1 MFLKKLKKIWRFL
14 GPGFITGA
22 VDDDPVGIATYAIA
36 GSKLGFSSLWTAFFT
51 YPLMTAIQ
59 EMCARIGIITKMGLA
74 GVLKKHYPFLF
85 LILIAFLMVSANI
98 LNIGAD
104 ISGMSAVTSLLVPWI
119 STKILALIYLLLITY
134 LMVFWNFK
142 KLIKYFKWLSLT
154 LFFYMAAALFVSHD
168 WSEVLKYII
177 TPELTLNKETISLI
191 IAVFGTTISPYL
203 FFWQTTEEAIEEKNH
218 HHEHWHIHD
227 EKLKKEITHME
238 EDVSLGMF
246 FSNLIM
252 FFVML
257 LAATLFFGKT
267 ISIETID
274 QLSRLLEPLLG
285 QFGQFIFILG
295 IVGTGLLVIPV
306 LAASSAYILAETF
319 SWKEGLLVEGSRLGE
334 GPVRSRVSSAK
345 PGTFD
350 IEKKFHRA
358 KEFYLVIIL
367 STLLALIINYFNFN
381 PVKLL
386 FYTAL
391 FHGMISP
398 FLILTILSISNNKK
412 VMGTYVNSS
421 LSNILGF
428 GAFLIMTVAV
438 IFYFVL

>member
-1 MFLKKLKKIWRFL
+1 MFLKKLKKLWRFL

-22 VDDDPVGIATYAIA
+22 VDDDPVGITTYAIA

-51 YPLMTAIQ
+51 YPLMTAVQ

-85 LILIAFLMVSANI
+85 LFLVAFLMVSANI

-104 ISGMSAVTSLLVPWI
+104 ISGMSAATNLLIPWVSI
-119 STKILALIYLLLITY
+119 KTLALIYSLLIVY
-134 LMVFWNFK
+134 LMVFLSFK
-142 KLIKYFKWLSLT
+142 KLIKYLKWLSLT

-177 TPELTLNKETISLI
+177 TPGLTLNKETISLI

-227 EKLKKEITHME
+227 ERLKKDITHME

-257 LAATLFFGKT
+257 LAATLFFGKAIT
-267 ISIETID
+267 IESIDE
-274 QLSRLLEPLLG
+274 LSKLLEPLLG
-285 QFGQFIFILG
+285 QSGQFIFILG

-319 SWKEGLLVEGSRLGE
+319 NWKEGL
-334 GPVRSRVSSAK
+334 
-345 PGTFD
+345 
-350 IEKKFHRA
+350 EKKFHRA
-358 KEFYLVIIL
+358 KEFYLVIVL
-367 STLLALIINYFNFN
+367 ATLLALIMNYFNLN

-386 FYTAL
+386 FYTA
-391 FHGMISP
+391 FFQGMISP

-428 GAFLIMTVAV
+428 GAFMIMTVAV
-438 IFYFVL
+438 ILYFVL

>member
-1 MFLKKLKKIWRFL
+1 MGLLKKLKKVWRFL

-22 VDDDPVGIATYAIA
+22 VDDDPVGITTYAIA

-51 YPLMTAIQ
+51 YPLMTAVQ

-74 GVLKKHYPFLF
+74 GVLKKHYPFLL
-85 LILIAFLMVSANI
+85 LILIAFLMVSGNI

-104 ISGMSAVTSLLVPWI
+104 ISGMSAVTNLLIPWI
-119 STKILALIYLLLITY
+119 SDKVFALIYSLLIVY
-134 LMVFWNFK
+134 LMVFLSFK

-154 LFFYMAAALFVSHD
+154 LLFYMAAALLVSHD

-227 EKLKKEITHME
+227 EKLKKEIIHMK

-252 FFVML
+252 FFVMI
-257 LAATLFFGKT
+257 LAATLFFSKGVD
-267 ISIETID
+267 IGSINE
-274 QLSRLLEPLLG
+274 LSGLLEPLLG
-285 QFGQFIFILG
+285 PVGQLIFTFG

-319 SWKEGLLVEGSRLGE
+319 NWREGL
-334 GPVRSRVSSAK
+334 
-345 PGTFD
+345 
-350 IEKKFHRA
+350 EKKFHRA
-358 KEFYLVIIL
+358 KEFYLVIVL
-367 STLLALIINYFNFN
+367 STLLALIMNYFGFN
-381 PVKLL
+381 PIKLL

-391 FHGMISP
+391 FHGIISP

-412 VMGTYVNSS
+412 IMGTYVNSS

-428 GAFLIMTVAV
+428 GAFMIMTIAV
-438 IFYFVL
+438 ILFFVL

>member
-1 MFLKKLKKIWRFL
+1 MAFIKKLKRIWRYL
-14 GPGFITGA
+14 GAGFITGA
-22 VDDDPVGIATYAIA
+22 VDDDPAGIATYAIA

-51 YPLMTAIQ
+51 YPLMTAVQ

-85 LILIAFLMVSANI
+85 LVLVAFLMVSGNI

-104 ISGMSAVTSLLVPWI
+104 ISGMSVSTNLIIPWI
-119 STKILALIYLLLITY
+119 SSRILALFYSLLIVY
-134 LMVFWNFK
+134 FMIFWDFK
-142 KLIKYFKWLSLT
+142 KLVKYFKWLSLT
-154 LFFYMAAALFVSHD
+154 LLFYMAAALFVSHD

-177 TPELTLNKETISLI
+177 TPDLTLNKETISLI

-238 EDVSLGMF
+238 KDVAFGMF

-252 FFVML
+252 FFVMM

-267 ISIETID
+267 ISVESID
-274 QLSRLLEPLLG
+274 GLSRLLEPLLG
-285 QFGQFIFILG
+285 QAGQFIFTLG

-319 SWKEGLLVEGSRLGE
+319 NWKEGL
-334 GPVRSRVSSAK
+334 
-345 PGTFD
+345 
-350 IEKKFHRA
+350 EKKFLRA
-358 KEFYLVIIL
+358 KEFYLVIVL
-367 STLLALIINYFNFN
+367 STVFALIMNYFNLN

-386 FYTAL
+386 FYTAF
-391 FHGMISP
+391 FHGLISP

-412 VMGTYVNSS
+412 VMGAYVNSS

-428 GAFLIMTVAV
+428 GAFMIMTVAV

>member
-1 MFLKKLKKIWRFL
+1 MLKKLKKLWRFL

-22 VDDDPVGIATYAIA
+22 IDDDPAGIATYAIA

-51 YPLMTAIQ
+51 YPLMTAVQ

-85 LILIAFLMVSANI
+85 LILVALLMVSANI
-98 LNIGAD
+98 FNIGAD
-104 ISGMSAVTSLLVPWI
+104 ISGMSAATNLLIPWI
-119 STKILALIYLLLITY
+119 STKAFALIYSLLVVY
-134 LMVFWNFK
+134 LMVFLNFK
-142 KLIKYFKWLSLT
+142 KLIKYFKWLSFT
-154 LFFYMAAALFVSHD
+154 LLFYMAAALFVSHD
-168 WSEVLKYII
+168 WSEVFKYII
-177 TPELTLNKETISLI
+177 TPSLHLNKETISLI

-203 FFWQTTEEAIEEKNH
+203 FFWQTTEEAMEEKNH

-227 EKLKKEITHME
+227 EKLKKEITRMG
-238 EDVSLGMF
+238 EDVSFGMF

-257 LAATLFFGKT
+257 LAATLFFGRG
-267 ISIETID
+267 INIETID
-274 QLSRLLEPLLG
+274 ELSRLLEPLLG
-285 QFGQFIFILG
+285 SLGQIIFTFG

-306 LAASSAYILAETF
+306 LAVSSAYILAETF
-319 SWKEGLLVEGSRLGE
+319 SWKEGLLGKGLRETGV
-334 GPVRSRVSSAK
+334 A
-345 PGTFD
+345 F
-350 IEKKFHRA
+350 EKKFYQA

-367 STLLALIINYFNFN
+367 STLIALMMNYFGFN
-381 PVKLL
+381 PIKFL

-391 FHGMISP
+391 FHGIISP

-412 VMGTYVNSS
+412 IMGTYINSS

-438 IFYFVL
+438 IFFFVL

>member
-1 MFLKKLKKIWRFL
+1 MIVKKLKKIWRFF

-51 YPLMTAIQ
+51 YPLMTAVQ

-85 LILIAFLMVSANI
+85 LVLVALLMVSANI

-104 ISGMSAVTSLLVPWI
+104 ISGMSATTNLLIPWVPEKALALVYSLLIV
-119 STKILALIYLLLITY
+119 Y
-134 LMVFWNFK
+134 LMIFLNFK

-154 LFFYMAAALFVSHD
+154 LLFYMAAALFVPHD
-168 WSEVLKYII
+168 WTEVLKYII
-177 TPELTLNKETISLI
+177 TPKLTLNKETISLI

-252 FFVML
+252 FFVMM
-257 LAATLFFGKT
+257 LAATLFFGQGVSITT
-267 ISIETID
+267 INE
-274 QLSRLLEPLLG
+274 LSKLLKPLLG
-285 QFGQFIFILG
+285 SLGQWIFTFG

-319 SWKEGLLVEGSRLGE
+319 GWKEGL
-334 GPVRSRVSSAK
+334 
-345 PGTFD
+345 
-350 IEKKFHRA
+350 EKKFHRA

-367 STLLALIINYFNFN
+367 STLLALLMNYFNFN

-391 FHGMISP
+391 FHGIISP

-428 GAFLIMTVAV
+428 GAFMIMAVAV
-438 IFYFVL
+438 ILYFIL